1 MRLKKLKMLER
12 KSHKN
17 PNQRSTKMTKT
28 YPRVPNFSFL
38 CVFLLIRDLSSS
50 LSDFLSFCHFF
61 TVIRVS
67 DSINNILTLYLLSY
81 YNFQCVVCHFPPL
94 ILHSRTKFVKL
105 KYRIHDIT
113 ILKLFAKKFVKLNGN
128 LG

>member
-61 TVIRVS
+61 TVIRAS

-81 YNFQCVVCHFPPL
+81 YNFHCSVCQHMLPFKNQ
-94 ILHSRTKFVKL
+94 IRQIEVSNSRHYNFEIICQKIRQIECRSAL
-105 KYRIHDIT
+105 
-113 ILKLFAKKFVKLNGN
+113 